1 MAPAV
6 SPFAL
11 ACFTT
16 LGLILEV
23 LVVKEVLFAR
33 REDEIRPTFRA
44 LQDTVHKLWHLAPAL
59 NTALLLCK
67 KPNTAYYS
75 QALRMPFG
83 FQL

>member
-6 SPFAL
+6 SPLAL